1 MTVPQRI
8 LDRTDPVQVQYEL
21 DMAVRNAM
29 LAWLRA
35 WEDRCGLPRS
45 IPTKVERGEVA
56 PKEGHHNR

>member
-1 MTVPQRI
+1 MTQSV
-8 LDRTDPVQVQYEL
+8 LDRTDETRIQYEL

-45 IPTKVERGEVA
+45 VPTKYERGDAVKPA
-56 PKEGHHNR
+56 DRGHHNR